1 MASPSA
7 NAAQQGAAAAD
18 MARDSDLAL
27 TLISTGALTGTP
39 ATEVRDRCRD
49 HIRALIEPAQLYV
62 NALAD
67 GRAKDI
73 AQATVDHAKKVAE
86 DTGGDPEA
94 TLRLLAKSVSMLL
107 RYAADQ
113 RRQA

>member
-7 NAAQQGAAAAD
+7 NAAQQGAAAAE
-18 MARDSDLAL
+18 MASDSDLAL
-27 TLISTGALTGTP
+27 TLISAGAVTGTT
-39 ATEVRDRCRD
+39 ATEVRDRCRA

-73 AQATVDHAKKVAE
+73 AQATVEHAKKVAE

-94 TLRLLAKSVSMLL
+94 TLRLLAKSVSILL
-107 RYAADQ
+107 RYAAHQ
-113 RRQA
+113 RKPT